1 MINFLFRNYG
11 KCDKCFNCKC
21 YSFMLQELKNA
32 YVTDPRPGGPQTKYW
47 KLYFTRDKYGFYLES
62 DWLEA
67 K

>member
-1 MINFLFRNYG
+1 
-11 KCDKCFNCKC
+11 
-21 YSFMLQELKNA
+21 MLQELKNA